1 MADGSAWNRN
11 CRTSSIRS
19 ATPGGDYHLSM
30 IIPEGTVVSDPA
42 TGQQFDI
49 SKDLPG
55 LALLLGSI
63 WVTNIGFWG
72 FNQYII
78 QKGLAA
84 RSLHEA
90 KKGLLFAGYL
100 KLLSR

>member
-1 MADGSAWNRN
+1 MADGSAWTGLQNVFH
-11 CRTSSIRS
+11 TIRD
-19 ATPGGDYHLSM
+19 AGGDYHLSM

-90 KKGLLFAGYL
+90 KRVCSLPVT
-100 KLLSR
+100 